1 MLHIKEHEV
10 LDGSG
15 AVVKMAAPVE
25 CKGIIGS
32 DDRCVRSFTKASG
45 NHIFS
50 ALYSVIHA
58 SVSYHVKNRRHD
70 IFHYRTLKRTMVI
83 QSTFRRDVS

>member
-1 MLHIKEHEV
+1 MYPLLEVLKFHVQVLEAGKLLHIKEHEV

-32 DDRCVRSFTKASG
+32 DDRL
-45 NHIFS
+45 IF
-50 ALYSVIHA
+50 
-58 SVSYHVKNRRHD
+58 
-70 IFHYRTLKRTMVI
+70 
-83 QSTFRRDVS
+83 